1 MAKQKKPKPV
11 TPEMVSLSEIAR
23 RAGVTR
29 AAVTIWLQAQ
39 EAQGI
44 RLAQPQGRRG
54 KAVDANNP
62 LVMRYIENTTDKSI
76 RPGGGNKDTGKKSPN
91 TLRKLQYQ
99 AEKLRLQNI
108 ALCEKYIETEFA
120 WKFFDKLLE
129 VEAGVFKGFSNR
141 ILNRIETELNCTL
154 TPERRKKAKAYIDQA
169 IQDAH
174 ITNCRIVEDFKRDTK
189 PKYAP

>member
-1 MAKQKKPKPV
+1 MAKQKKSKPV
-11 TPEMVSLSEIAR
+11 APEIVSLSEIAR

-62 LVMRYIENTTDKSI
+62 LVMRYIENTTDKST
-76 RPGGGNKDTGKKSPN
+76 RPGGGKDAGKKSPN

-108 ALCEKYIETEFA
+108 VLREKYIKTEFT

-129 VEAGVFKGFSNR
+129 VEASVFEGFSDR

-169 IQDAH
+169 IQDIH
-174 ITNCRIVEDFKRDTK
+174 ITNCRTVLDFKRNTK